1 MTIQLVTDEKIA
13 ETSSKGNQE
22 KWYDQVSDRWYKLD
36 QFGYEALA
44 ETVISTVLEQSN
56 IQTDTLFTFV
66 RYHMERLRVHG
77 RERTG
82 CSSKNFLHPGQALIT
97 INRLLSSYLGKPLRE
112 KLVRLPSDKKRI
124 AYLAEATAELTGLE
138 LFPQYLTLLFE
149 VDALFC
155 NDDRHLN
162 NIAVIEQ
169 NGKFDYCPIFDNGAG
184 LLSNTQLSPMDILP
198 PALISALQARPFN
211 TTFTR
216 QMNTARSLYGMQL
229 VMPKLTTSD
238 IREVLGPVLNYYPQ
252 RDRGI
257 MTDRVETCILIRQ
270 RKLQGR
276 T

>member
-1 MTIQLVTDEKIA
+1 
-13 ETSSKGNQE
+13 
-22 KWYDQVSDRWYKLD
+22 
-36 QFGYEALA
+36 
-44 ETVISTVLEQSN
+44 
-56 IQTDTLFTFV
+56 
-66 RYHMERLRVHG
+66 
-77 RERTG
+77 
-82 CSSKNFLHPGQALIT
+82 
-97 INRLLSSYLGKPLRE
+97 LRE
-112 KLVRLPSDKKRI
+112 KLLRFPSYKKRI
-124 AYLAEATAELTGLE
+124 SFLAETTAELTSLDK
-138 LFPQYLTLLFE
+138 FPQYLTLLFE
-149 VDALFC
+149 IDALFC

-270 RKLQGR
+270 RKLQGK